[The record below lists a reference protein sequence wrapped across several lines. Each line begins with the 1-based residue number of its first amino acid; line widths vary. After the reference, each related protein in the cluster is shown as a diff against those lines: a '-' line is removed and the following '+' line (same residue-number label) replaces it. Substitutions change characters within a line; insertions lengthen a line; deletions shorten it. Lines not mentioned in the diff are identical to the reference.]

1 VVVAL
6 KKDGSAI
13 VGWVESATQTPQFSI
28 RHVQANGTRS
38 AAVVVANQSGT
49 RYPRMALVRD
59 EVVLAWT
66 ESEQESSRVKT
77 ARARVP

>member
-1 VVVAL
+1 
-6 KKDGSAI
+6 
-13 VGWVESATQTPQFSI
+13 VESAGQAPQFSS
-28 RHVQANGTRS
+28 RHVEANGTRS
-38 AAVVVANQSGT
+38 PAAVVANQSGT

-77 ARARVP
+77 ARAAVP